1 MPAEE
6 KEAEAEVGGGEKG
19 GEQCTLPLYILPLD
33 LPDDCPSFPNLP
45 VSVVLV
51 SLSLS
56 GWPSPRSDSTTFCFI
71 DMVINLLSDETRF
84 K

>member
-33 LPDDCPSFPNLP
+33 LPDDCHSFPNLP
-45 VSVVLV
+45 VLVVLV
-51 SLSLS
+51 SLSL
-56 GWPSPRSDSTTFCFI
+56 GLAFAEKRFHH
-71 DMVINLLSDETRF
+71 LLF
-84 K
+84 H